1 MAIPDFRAA
10 DAAAVRASV
19 ALLDGPLDLTRATP
33 CAGWAVAD
41 LLAHMTVQHL
51 GFAAAARG
59 ETWALADWA
68 PRALGPDPAKEYA
81 AAADEVLAAFAAVA
95 DLTTRI
101 ACAELAPQPIP
112 AWRGMGA
119 HAIDY
124 VVHGWDLARALD
136 RPWSLPEDVLLATL
150 PVAEGVPDE
159 ENRERDGAAFTHALP
174 IPAGASTLDRILL
187 LLGRSPNWPA
197 G

>member
-10 DAAAVRASV
+10 DATAVRATV
-19 ALLDGPLDLTRATP
+19 ALLDGPLDLTRPTP

-41 LLAHMTVQHL
+41 LLAHLTVQHL

-59 ETWALADWA
+59 ETWSLAEWA
-68 PRALGPDPAKEYA
+68 PRPLGPDPAKEYA
-81 AAADEVLAAFAAVA
+81 AAADEVLDAFARLD
-95 DLTTRI
+95 DLETRVML
-101 ACAELAPQPIP
+101 AELAPEPIP
-112 AWRGMGA
+112 AWRGIGA

-136 RPWSLPEDVLLATL
+136 RPWSLPEDVLVTTL
-150 PVAEGVPDE
+150 PIAEAVPDGP
-159 ENRERDGAAFTHALP
+159 NRDR
-174 IPAGASTLDRILL
+174 AGASFAHGLPTRPDAPALERILR

-197 G
+197 A